1 MPEPHRSAL
10 AVMAAPLIEDP
21 VAPLPSVAQLRR
33 RNTRRHRRTL
43 ARTAAGGAALGLV
56 VALVVVLAVPGGPPS
71 PSPAPASDLAS
82 YVVTATQVPDSVL
95 EQVGLP
101 SSVTP
106 PTAVAGQPPLLTAG
120 GLPAVVYVGGEYC
133 PYCALER
140 WSLVVALSRFGT
152 FAHLGQ
158 AISSTSNDV
167 DPGLQSWSFH
177 GSSYSSSYVTFD
189 PAEITSATPTP
200 ADNGYTPLDSLSPL
214 QKTAFDVY
222 DAPPY
227 TKDGGNNAIPF
238 VDVGNRYLT
247 IGSSASPSV
256 LKGLSLDQIAADLSN
271 PSSPVAQAVDGTANY
286 LIGALCAVTGR
297 TKPPVCATS
306 LAAQTQARLG
316 AG

>member
-1 MPEPHRSAL
+1 MAEPHRSAL

-21 VAPLPSVAQLRR
+21 MAPLPSVTQLHR

-43 ARTAAGGAALGLV
+43 ARTAAGGAVLGLV
-56 VALVVVLAVPGGPPS
+56 VALIVVLAVPGGSPS

-82 YVVTATQVPDSVL
+82 YVVTATQVPGSVL
-95 EQVGLP
+95 QQVGLP

-106 PTAVAGQPPLLTAG
+106 PTAVAGQPPLLTDG

-177 GSSYSSSYVTFD
+177 GSSYSSSYLTFD

-227 TKDGGNNAIPF
+227 TKYGANAIPF

-247 IGSSASPSV
+247 IGSSTSPSV
-256 LKGLSLDQIAADLSN
+256 LKGLSLDQIAADLSD

-306 LAAQTQARLG
+306 LAVQAQPRLA

>member
-1 MPEPHRSAL
+1 MSEPHRSAL

-21 VAPLPSVAQLRR
+21 VASLPSVAQLRR
-33 RNTRRHRRTL
+33 RNARRHRRTL
-43 ARTAAGGAALGLV
+43 ARTAGGGAALGLV
-56 VALVVVLAVPGGPPS
+56 VALIVVLAVPGGSPS

-95 EQVGLP
+95 QQVGLP

-106 PTAVAGQPPLLTAG
+106 PTAVAGQPPLLTDG

-214 QKTAFDVY
+214 QKTAFDTY

-227 TKDGGNNAIPF
+227 TKDAANAIPF

-247 IGSSASPSV
+247 IGSSTSPSV
-256 LKGLSLDQIAADLSN
+256 LEGLSLDQIAADLSN

-286 LIGALCAVTGR
+286 LIGALCAVTGV
-297 TKPPVCATS
+297 TKPPVCTTS
-306 LAAQTQARLG
+306 PAVQAQARLA

>member
-1 MPEPHRSAL
+1 MAEPHRSAL
-10 AVMAAPLIEDP
+10 AVMAVALIEEP
-21 VAPLPSVAQLRR
+21 VAPLPSIAQLHR
-33 RNTRRHRRTL
+33 RNAGRHRRTL
-43 ARTAAGGAALGLV
+43 ARTAVGGATLGLV
-56 VALVVVLAVPGGPPS
+56 VALVVVLAVPGGSPS
-71 PSPAPASDLAS
+71 PSPAPSSDLAS

-101 SSVTP
+101 SSLTP
-106 PTAVAGQPPLLTAG
+106 PTTIAGQPPSLTDD

-158 AISSTSNDV
+158 VISSSSTDV

-177 GSSYSSSYVTFD
+177 DSNYSSPYLTFD

-200 ADNGYTPLDSLSPL
+200 AGNGYTPLDSLSPL
-214 QKTAFDVY
+214 QKTAFDVF

-227 TKDGGNNAIPF
+227 ARGGANKAIPF

-247 IGSSASPSV
+247 VGSSTSPSV
-256 LKGLSLDQIAADLSN
+256 LTGLSLDQIAADLSD
-271 PSSPVAQAVDGTANY
+271 PSSPVAQAIDGTANY
-286 LIGALCAVTGR
+286 LIGALCAVTGLA
-297 TKPPVCATS
+297 KPPVCTSS
-306 LAAQTQARLG
+306 LAIQTR
-316 AG
+316 AGLAAN